1 MRSSAESSSP
11 PRPSD
16 RARRDRNPLRN
27 KGPVTA
33 FSALAALAVSAL
45 LALGCGDD
53 DEAEP
58 AARSSGTASTTISIA
73 EAARSPKSVTCA
85 DIETQ
90 SEAAGKAALA
100 AANTLAGTVQIPGAN
115 RYQTAQRLLFGLYAL
130 CERIDDGSYRP
141 AADALEDVKA
151 GRYQLGD

>member
-1 MRSSAESSSP
+1 
-11 PRPSD
+11 
-16 RARRDRNPLRN
+16 
-27 KGPVTA
+27 VTA

-58 AARSSGTASTTISIA
+58 ADANRGTSTTTISIA
-73 EAARSPKSVTCA
+73 EAARSPKSVTCT

-100 AANTLAGTVQIPGAN
+100 AANTLAGTVQVRGEN
-115 RYQTAQRLLFGLYAL
+115 RYQTAQRLLFAIYDL

-141 AADALEDVKA
+141 AADALEGIKA
-151 GRYQLGD
+151 GRYQLGG